1 MSAKKILT
9 VGFDIASDDVHF
21 GRFDRNLS
29 LLDWDIILIKPEIS
43 ELFSFFDAGR
53 YQGKP
58 CLDDSTSF
66 RLKEC
71 CEHWRREIKE
81 AVEAGKT
88 VIVYL
93 CPLEEV
99 YVDTGQRTYSGTG
112 RNRQTTRHVA
122 LQTNYDAIPSNIAP
136 VNTAGASMKLV
147 GKGAEVLA
155 PYWAEFEC
163 YSTYQVLL
171 TGDNVPACLVTRT
184 GDKTIA
190 ALYRSKASSGT
201 LLLLPDIDF
210 YQERFI
216 HENGAD
222 HDWTPAA
229 SQFAGKFVSAII
241 ALDRALRSSS
251 EVTPAPSWAGD
262 PIFALG
268 PEIELR
274 LQLLEAERRVEQAQ
288 QEKEALFDQLT
299 AAGRHRALLYE
310 KGKPLEEAIIHAL
323 RLMGFTASSFKESD
337 SEFDVVFESA
347 EGRLIGEAEG
357 KDNKAVNID
366 KLRQL
371 QMNIHEDLQREEIN
385 TSAKPVLFGNGY
397 RLQSVTERLDPF
409 TDKCKSAA
417 ASSSTALVHTPD
429 LFVVVQNLLEQS
441 DQDYAK
447 ECRRAILSSVGRVVF
462 PERDIPKGSTP
473 TDSVVGEA

>member
-9 VGFDIASDDVHF
+9 VGF
-21 GRFDRNLS
+21 NLATEDTQLATLETKIS
-29 LLDWDIILIKPEIS
+29 LLDWDIILIKPTIHEFYS
-43 ELFSFFDAGR
+43 YGDEFF
-53 YQGKP
+53 QGKRR
-58 CLDDSTSF
+58 LNESASF
-66 RLKEC
+66 HLKEC

-81 AVEAGKT
+81 AVDAGKT

-93 CPLEEV
+93 CQLEEV
-99 YVDTGQRTYSGTG
+99 YVDTGERTYSGTG
-112 RNRQTTRHVA
+112 RNRHTTLQVA
-122 LQTNYDAIPSNIAP
+122 LQTNYHTIPASIAP
-136 VNTAGASMKLV
+136 VNTTGASMKLM
-147 GKGAEVLA
+147 GKGADVLA

-163 YSTYQVLL
+163 HSTYQVLL
-171 TGDNVPACLVTRT
+171 TGDKVPACLVTRT
-184 GDKTIA
+184 GDKTIG

-201 LLLLPDIDF
+201 LLLLPNIDF
-210 YQERFI
+210 NQPEFI
-216 HENGAD
+216 EEKD
-222 HDWTPAA
+222 DDREWTEAA
-229 SQFAGKFVSAII
+229 FQFAGKFVSAIVT
-241 ALDRALRSSS
+241 LDKALRSSS
-251 EVTPAPSWAGD
+251 EVTPAPSWAAD

-268 PEIELR
+268 PETELR

-288 QEKEALFDQLT
+288 REKEALSDQLT
-299 AAGRHRALLYE
+299 AVGRHRALLYE

-323 RLMGFTASSFKESD
+323 RLMGFTASPFKASD

-357 KDNKAVNID
+357 KDSKAVNVD

-371 QMNIHEDLQREEIN
+371 SMNIHEDLRREEIN
-385 TSAKPVLFGNGY
+385 TPAKPVLFGNGY
-397 RLQSVTERLDPF
+397 RLQSVSERPDPF

-441 DQDYAK
+441 DEEYSQ

-462 PERDIPKGSTP
+462 PDKDISDGIPP
-473 TDSVVGEA
+473 TESVVGEA